1 MTIKDTVVNLSVF
14 IFCIAKDQFIYT
26 IPHTYLTVIISFN
39 ELASK
44 SITMFLI
51 ILGLLLI
58 IIISAAAKNNF
69 AIAKFVGIGRIV
81 GLLFILIGISTAC
94 IKQIDAGE
102 VGVKVLFG
110 SVQNEVL
117 QSGLHFVNPLL
128 DIKRLDVKTQNY
140 TMSGVHD
147 EGDKAGDDAIRVLT
161 SDGLE
166 VTIDLTVLYRVVAAD
181 APRLLRET
189 GEDFRDKIVRPI
201 TRTKIRDNAVYY
213 QAVDLFGNK
222 RDEFQQRIYKTIED
236 DFKKRGLMLE
246 QLLVRNITLPNSVK
260 ASIES
265 KINAEQDAKKM
276 EFVLL
281 KEKQEAERKRVEA
294 QGIADYQRIINT
306 GLTDQQLQYEQIKAM
321 KEIALSQNAKIIVM
335 GKGNTPLIIDG
346 KQ

>member
-1 MTIKDTVVNLSVF
+1 
-14 IFCIAKDQFIYT
+14 
-26 IPHTYLTVIISFN
+26 
-39 ELASK
+39 
-44 SITMFLI
+44 MFLI
-51 ILGLLLI
+51 VIGIIVLILTAVLL
-58 IIISAAAKNNF
+58 KNNP
-69 AIAKFVGIGRIV
+69 ALAKFKPIGRIV
-81 GLLFILIGISTAC
+81 GSLFIVLGIITSC
-94 IKQIDAGE
+94 VKQIDAGE

-110 SVQNEVL
+110 SIQNDVMG
-117 QSGLHFVNPLL
+117 SGLHFINPLL
-128 DIKRLDVKTQNY
+128 DIKKLDIKTQNY
-140 TMSGVHD
+140 TMSGVND
-147 EGDKAGDDAIRVLT
+147 EGNKVGDDAIRVLT

-166 VTIDLTVLYRVVAAD
+166 VTIDLTVLYRVISAD

-189 GEDFRDKIVRPI
+189 GDDYRDKIVRPI

-213 QAVDLFGNK
+213 QAVDLFGSK
-222 RDEFQQRIYKTIED
+222 RDVFQQGIYKSIEE

-321 KEIALSQNAKIIVM
+321 KELALSANAKVIVM
-335 GKGNTPLIIDG
+335 GKGNTPINIDG